1 MSVASSLRVFVVDD
15 HNDTVVSTSL
25 LLGIWGHE
33 VRTALDGQTALV
45 AAPLFRPHVMLIDL
59 AMPELDGFRVARALR
74 QLPEFAAVTLVA
86 VSGYPD
92 ASHRRLA
99 TEAGF
104 DEFLAKPYTIDEL
117 SAVLQRARS
126 GRAQAVTTVS

>member
-1 MSVASSLRVFVVDD
+1 MSVASLRIFVVDD
-15 HNDTVVSTSL
+15 HSDTVVSTSL

-33 VRTALDGQTALV
+33 VRSALNGPAALDD
-45 AAPLFRPHVMLIDL
+45 APRFRPHVMLIDL
-59 AMPELDGFRVARALR
+59 AMPEFDGFRLARELR
-74 QLPEFAAVTLVA
+74 QLPEFAAVMLVA

-92 ASHRRLA
+92 ASHRGLA

-117 SAVLQRARS
+117 AAVLQRARA
-126 GRAQAVTTVS
+126 GRTQAPTTVG